1 MSVIINIHER
11 TNLIYAPKNFGQTI
25 SIVSYGENE
34 LFLFKSLSLWIKGIR
49 AGIIPILLPLPYHNY

>member
-1 MSVIINIHER
+1 MSEIINIHER
-11 TNLIYAPKNFGQTI
+11 TNICAKNFGQTI

-49 AGIIPILLPLPYHNY
+49 AGIITILLPLPYHNY